1 MNKIP
6 LKEQII
12 FVKRLAL
19 IIKSGTP
26 LLQGLQ
32 MLNGHGS
39 SKRMAKILPQV
50 IADVEH
56 GQYLATALG
65 KFRKSF
71 GEFAIN
77 IIEIGEVSGT
87 LPENLN
93 YLAEELKKKQ
103 TLRRKVVGALV
114 YPAFMVV
121 ATFGITILLTIYLF
135 PKILPIF
142 KSVNFSLPVTTRL
155 LIFVSSLLINHGA
168 LILLLGIVLI
178 VTALLLM
185 RIPRIRFIYQRT
197 ILATPILGNLVQVYN
212 LANICRTL
220 GLLLKSNVAIVR
232 TAKITSRTTD
242 NLVYREHLNEIA
254 ETLTKGEQ
262 ISGYIQKHPHL
273 FPAILT
279 QMVTI
284 GEKTGNLSHTFLYLA
299 DMYEAEVDD
308 ITKNLSTVLEPILL
322 VLMGLMVGFV
332 AISIITPIYGLTQR
346 LHP

>member
-1 MNKIP
+1 MNRIT
-6 LKEQII
+6 LKDQII

-19 IIKSGTP
+19 IVRSGTP

-32 MLNGHGS
+32 MLNSQAGS
-39 SKRMAKILPQV
+39 KKMGKILPQV
-50 IADVEH
+50 IYDVEH
-56 GQYLATALG
+56 GQYLAVALG
-65 KFRKSF
+65 RFRKIF

-87 LPENLN
+87 LPENLD

-103 TLRRKVVGALV
+103 TLRRKVIGAMV
-114 YPAFMVV
+114 YPVFMVIS
-121 ATFGITILLTIYLF
+121 TFGVTILLTIYLF

-142 KSVNFSLPVTTRL
+142 KSVNFSLPITTRL
-155 LIFVSSLLINHGA
+155 LIFISTLLINHGTLF
-168 LILLLGIVLI
+168 LILAMLLVIVF
-178 VTALLLM
+178 LLLM
-185 RIPRIRFIYQRT
+185 RIPPVKYLYQR
-197 ILATPILGNLVQVYN
+197 IMLSVPVLGNLVQTYN

-232 TAKITSRTTD
+232 TTKITSRTTN
-242 NLVYREHLNEIA
+242 NLVYQTHLGEIA
-254 ETLTKGEQ
+254 ETLTKGGQ
-262 ISGYIQKHPHL
+262 ISDYIQMHTQV
-273 FPAILT
+273 FPTILT

-284 GEKTGNLSHTFLYLA
+284 GERTGNLSHTFLYLA
-299 DMYEAEVDD
+299 DMYEAEVDET
-308 ITKNLSTVLEPILL
+308 TKNLSTILEPILL